1 MFSSFIAAVVAT
13 MFVVHATTS
22 NIWGSWECD
31 SITNYCLKTNDIYI
45 LFLIFFVLLIILF
58 IRMKGDVDFSRKK
71 TRINLIES
79 IIWILIIWFVIPILI
94 YWFIPINIFYTQFLV
109 TEFDLPDEVYA
120 ELFLPWKISMFISL
134 TIPIWTYWILKPFYY
149 WIKKGK
155 GD

>member
-1 MFSSFIAAVVAT
+1 
-13 MFVVHATTS
+13 
-22 NIWGSWECD
+22 
-31 SITNYCLKTNDIYI
+31 
-45 LFLIFFVLLIILF
+45 
-58 IRMKGDVDFSRKK
+58 MKGDVDFSRKK

-134 TIPIWTYWILKPFYY
+134 TIPIWTYWILKPLYY